1 MILSKKDL
9 TNLIENHDKLNRLNN
24 ETLSVSHA
32 SSVDIDMIIVADKEN
47 NDGAYIET
55 GKPGEDKDRSK
66 SRTKSRSEEKKER
79 MVWSQ

>member
-1 MILSKKDL
+1 M
-9 TNLIENHDKLNRLNN
+9 IENHDRLNQMNN

-32 SSVDIDMIIVADKEN
+32 SRAMLILIIVGDKEN

>member
-1 MILSKKDL
+1 MKTFCQPRKQAMLIL
-9 TNLIENHDKLNRLNN
+9 
-24 ETLSVSHA
+24 
-32 SSVDIDMIIVADKEN
+32 IIVGDKEN

-79 MVWSQ
+79 MVWSQQN